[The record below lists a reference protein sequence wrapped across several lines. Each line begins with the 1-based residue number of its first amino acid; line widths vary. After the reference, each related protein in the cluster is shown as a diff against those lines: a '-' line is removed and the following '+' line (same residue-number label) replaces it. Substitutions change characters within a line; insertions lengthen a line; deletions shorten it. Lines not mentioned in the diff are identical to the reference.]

1 VTGTLEISR
10 VAVTPPAS
18 VHRRLVFLKTINPRS
33 LSGCQ
38 QAKQVELEV
47 LVEEMEVARM
57 CSQYNPAFLY
67 LIAFPVLLA
76 RATAKTADETTQLE
90 LATKAHA
97 HDLLRLAHHQAARGE
112 RAGAPPLAQPGRSKR
127 AAREPRPLHGQRKAV
142 CRW

>member
-1 VTGTLEISR
+1 M
-10 VAVTPPAS
+10 
-18 VHRRLVFLKTINPRS
+18 RLVFLKTILPRS

-38 QAKQVELEV
+38 QAKKVELEV

-57 CSQYNPAFLY
+57 WQSINPALLY
-67 LIAFPVLLA
+67 LLAFPVLLA
-76 RATAKTADETTQLE
+76 RATPKTADETTQLD

-127 AAREPRPLHGQRKAV
+127 SAREPHPLHCQRRAV
-142 CRW
+142 RGR